1 MQIKL
6 EDLQIN
12 GMTLKMAL
20 KAIEEKLIQEA
31 LEKTQ
36 NNQRHAA
43 HILGMNRTT
52 LSMKLRT
59 QRQKVEQVK

>member
-20 KAIEEKLIQEA
+20 DHIEQKLIQEA
-31 LEKTQ
+31 LQKTQ
-36 NNQRHAA
+36 NNQRQASFL
-43 HILGMNRTT
+43 LGMNRTT
-52 LSMKLRT
+52 LSMKLRSK
-59 QRQKVEQVK
+59 RQKIEQVK